1 VADRTRIWPL
11 RRVATRFV
19 DPILRPLAG
28 RLPTFG
34 IVQHRGRSTGRLYRT
49 PVNVFRRGDT
59 FLFFLTYGSDVQWVK
74 NVLVG
79 GGCTIE
85 TRGETLRLVN
95 PELITDPEMK
105 LAPPIA
111 RFVERHL
118 AGATQ
123 YLRMRT
129 AGP

>member
-1 VADRTRIWPL
+1 MNERTRVWPL

-34 IVQHRGRSTGRLYRT
+34 IVEHRGRTTGRRYRT

-74 NVLVG
+74 NVLAAG
-79 GGCTIE
+79 DCAIE
-85 TRGETLRLVN
+85 TRSETLTLVD
-95 PELITDPEMK
+95 PQLITDPQ
-105 LAPPIA
+105 LGPAPPIA
-111 RFVERHL
+111 RFVERRL

-123 YLRMRT
+123 YLRMR
-129 AGP
+129 ASD

>member
-1 VADRTRIWPL
+1 MWPL

-28 RLPTFG
+28 RLPFFG
-34 IVQHRGRSTGRLYRT
+34 IVQHRGRSTRRLYRT

-85 TRGETLRLVN
+85 TRGETLKLVN
-95 PELITDPEMK
+95 PELITDPELK

-123 YLRMRT
+123 YLRMGT
-129 AGP
+129 AEP

>member
-1 VADRTRIWPL
+1 MWPL

-19 DPILRPLAG
+19 DPVLRPLAG
-28 RLPTFG
+28 RLPMFG

-85 TRGETLRLVN
+85 TRGETLKLLN
-95 PELITDPEMK
+95 PELITDPKLK

-111 RFVERHL
+111 RVVERHL

-129 AGP
+129 AEP

>member
-1 VADRTRIWPL
+1 
-11 RRVATRFV
+11 
-19 DPILRPLAG
+19 
-28 RLPTFG
+28 
-34 IVQHRGRSTGRLYRT
+34 
-49 PVNVFRRGDT
+49 VNVFRRGDT

-79 GGCTIE
+79 GGCMIE
-85 TRGETLRLVN
+85 TRGETLKLLN
-95 PELITDPEMK
+95 PELITDPELK

-129 AGP
+129 AEP

>member
-1 VADRTRIWPL
+1 MWPL

-85 TRGETLRLVN
+85 TRGETLKLLN
-95 PELITDPEMK
+95 PELITDPELK

-129 AGP
+129 AEP